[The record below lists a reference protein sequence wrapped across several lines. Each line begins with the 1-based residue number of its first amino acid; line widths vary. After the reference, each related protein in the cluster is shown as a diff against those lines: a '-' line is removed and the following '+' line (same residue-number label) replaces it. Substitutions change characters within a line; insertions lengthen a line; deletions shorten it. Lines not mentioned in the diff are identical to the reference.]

1 MKNKKKI
8 GLRINKLLLAELLS
22 ILERKECLEL
32 KHTTQT
38 EAFEE
43 GLRIY
48 IGREKIKLDALS
60 F

>member
-1 MKNKKKI
+1 MKKKKKI
-8 GLRINKLLLAELLS
+8 GLRINKLLLEELLDV
-22 ILERKECLEL
+22 LNRKERLEL
-32 KHTTQT
+32 RHTTQT

-60 F
+60 D